1 MFAVTV
7 HLAWIVKMTMLQ
19 VVGGYKHRVSAVN
32 WDNWLALLVWH
43 GDLCATYCI
52 VDCGSS
58 VWGDM

>member
-52 VDCGSS
+52 
-58 VWGDM
+58 